1 MQWDAKRRTVT
12 IGGVTVPLTQIQYRL
27 LFPLRQG
34 VPVTY
39 ADLAQMAYQCALD
52 DKVREMLDKHID
64 RVRRKLRGTGV
75 SIYCV
80 LGYGY
85 LLLDELV
92 SSEEEE

>member
-1 MQWDAKRRTVT
+1 MQWDADRRTVT
-12 IGGVTVPLTQIQYRL
+12 IGEVTVPLTSTQARL
-27 LFPLRQG
+27 LFPLGQG

-52 DKVREMLDKHID
+52 DKVRAMLDKHID

-85 LLLDELV
+85 LLLDEILP
-92 SSEEEE
+92 SEEEE